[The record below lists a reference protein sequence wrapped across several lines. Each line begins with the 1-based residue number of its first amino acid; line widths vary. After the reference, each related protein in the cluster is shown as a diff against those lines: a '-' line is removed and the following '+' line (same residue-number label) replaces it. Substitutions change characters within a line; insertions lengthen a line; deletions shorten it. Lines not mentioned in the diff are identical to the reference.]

1 MLPAKRQNAAVNNSA
16 IGRALARF
24 KTERK
29 EAARRRPAGIGFLID
44 ATSSRMPAW
53 AEAQQIQA
61 QMFRSVAG
69 MRALSLRL
77 VHFGGGSLTDHG
89 WMSSPEKVAA
99 TMRDVRCIAGP
110 TRVLP
115 GLRAFLQ
122 HEQPSAII
130 LVGDCF
136 EENRHEIAA
145 VALDLRAAGIRVFG
159 FLEGDDAVAAAVF
172 RELAQTTGGRF
183 AWFGAELPLRDL
195 CEGVA
200 LLTTGGEQ
208 AVKRLQNR
216 KVRQLLL
223 TGPAQT

>member
-1 MLPAKRQNAAVNNSA
+1 MLPAKRQNAAVNKSA
-16 IGRALARF
+16 FGRALARF

-29 EAARRRPAGIGFLID
+29 EAARRRAAGIGFLID

-61 QMFRSVAG
+61 RMFRSVAG

-77 VHFGGGSLTDHG
+77 VHFGGGCLTDHG
-89 WMSSPEKVAA
+89 WMNSPEKVAA
-99 TMRDVRCIAGP
+99 TMREIQCIAGP
-110 TRVLP
+110 TQLLP

-122 HEQPSAII
+122 DEQPSAII

-136 EENRHEIAA
+136 EENPCGVAA
-145 VALDLRAAGIRVFG
+145 VALDLRAAGIRVFS
-159 FLEGDDAVAAAVF
+159 FLEGDDAAAAAVF
-172 RELAQTTGGRF
+172 RELAETTGGRF

-200 LLTTGGEQ
+200 LLTAGGHR
-208 AVKRLQNR
+208 AIKRLPNR
-216 KVRQLLL
+216 KVQQLLL
-223 TGPAQT
+223 TGPAQK